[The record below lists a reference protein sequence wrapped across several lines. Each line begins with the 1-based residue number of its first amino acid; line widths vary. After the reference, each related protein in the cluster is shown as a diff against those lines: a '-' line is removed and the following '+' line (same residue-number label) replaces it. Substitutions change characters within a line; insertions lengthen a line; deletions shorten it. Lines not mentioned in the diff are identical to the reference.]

1 MIEELKIYKD
11 IDINFIRLSK
21 PVFNSIDLPLSGL
34 YNSID
39 NIEYPNYP
47 LKNKFKNFT
56 TPVNGG
62 LGLDNLFFLKT
73 SFDKLLTE
81 EKLEGLIILTNN
93 SGRDITI
100 KNMEISL
107 IFETQQKTLSITLPE
122 KDNTLFLSQ
131 NQSYS
136 MKIKNYLKKKGKYS
150 FDVKFWTKSW
160 FYDQQYYALK
170 QKVRI
175 KESNKYKIIDNHVEY
190 YNNKIFN
197 FNVNEPFDIKTIFK
211 MNQMKEEYFIELN
224 IKNKSKYNLTIPDL
238 IIKPKQR
245 NNIFLKP
252 ISTLE
257 EMQLNIDGSDS
268 INNKENNNNIF
279 LKNTKILSLQPDEE
293 LNILFKSTSKEIFL
307 LEEKFILCIKWLNIF
322 DFSPKNFEHE
332 FKNELEIFNEYFFFI
347 ITERPLGNIILG
359 HDFPIVIQFVN
370 KQPKRNLEL
379 TISEYNKN
387 KKDNEVHIMI
397 KEYKFELNEK
407 CQKYDVNITC
417 KSDKTGIV
425 KFPKIMVKLT
435 DNDGKNILGEYIYKN
450 ILCFNCVENVQLI

>member
-34 YNSID
+34 YNCID

-293 LNILFKSTSKEIFL
+293 LNLLFKSNSKEIFL

-322 DFSPKNFEHE
+322 DFSPKNFEYE

-397 KEYKFELNEK
+397 KEYKFELNGK

-435 DNDGKNILGEYIYKN
+435 GNNGKNILGEYIYKN

>member
-21 PVFNSIDLPLSGL
+21 PVFNSIDVPLSGL

-39 NIEYPNYP
+39 NIEYPNYL

-62 LGLDNLFFLKT
+62 LGLDNLFLLKT

-81 EKLEGLIILTNN
+81 EILEGLIVLTNN

-107 IFETQQKTLSITLPE
+107 IFETQQKTMSITLPE
-122 KDNTLFLSQ
+122 KDNTLFLSH

-150 FDVKFWTKSW
+150 FDVKFWTKCW
-160 FYDQQYYALK
+160 FYDQQYYSLK
-170 QKVRI
+170 QRVKI
-175 KESNKYKIIDNHVEY
+175 KESSKYKIFDNHVEY
-190 YNNKIFN
+190 FNNKIFN

-252 ISTLE
+252 VSTLE
-257 EMQLNIDGSDS
+257 EMQLNLDGNDPM
-268 INNKENNNNIF
+268 NRKDNNNNIF

-293 LNILFKSTSKEIFL
+293 LNLLFKSTSKEIFL
-307 LEEKFILCIKWLNIF
+307 FEEKFILCMKWLNIF
-322 DFSPKNFEHE
+322 DFSPKNYEYE
-332 FKNELEIFNEYFFFI
+332 FKNELEIFNEYFYFI
-347 ITERPLGNIILG
+347 ITERPLGNIILD
-359 HDFPIVIQFVN
+359 HDFLIVIQFVN

-387 KKDNEVHIMI
+387 KKDNEIYITI
-397 KEYKFELNEK
+397 KEYKFELNDK
-407 CQKYDVNITC
+407 CQKYDVNIMC

-450 ILCFNCVENVQLI
+450 MLCFNCVENVQLI

>member
-1 MIEELKIYKD
+1 
-11 IDINFIRLSK
+11 
-21 PVFNSIDLPLSGL
+21 
-34 YNSID
+34 
-39 NIEYPNYP
+39 
-47 LKNKFKNFT
+47 
-56 TPVNGG
+56 
-62 LGLDNLFFLKT
+62 
-73 SFDKLLTE
+73 
-81 EKLEGLIILTNN
+81 
-93 SGRDITI
+93 
-100 KNMEISL
+100 MEISL

-211 MNQMKEEYFIELN
+211 MNQLKEEYFIELN

-293 LNILFKSTSKEIFL
+293 LNLLFKSNSKEIFL

>member
-34 YNSID
+34 YNNID

-293 LNILFKSTSKEIFL
+293 LNLLFKSNSKEIFL

-322 DFSPKNFEHE
+322 DFSPKNFEYE

-425 KFPKIMVKLT
+425 NFPKIMVKLT

-450 ILCFNCVENVQLI
+450 ILCFNSVENVQLI